1 MVLTQY
7 GRKVLT
13 MRDLDVNAFTVA
25 VEWLLQRQAINCDVS
40 VYMGKAHKARGFDAI
55 HDDREARFIIDEQYV
70 ENPKETIEMLEKLY
84 EWIANWNNIEHEKKP
99 KYRPQS
105 FN

>member
-1 MVLTQY
+1 
-7 GRKVLT
+7 

-25 VEWLLQRQAINCDVS
+25 VEWFLQRQAINCDVS

-70 ENPKETIEMLEKLY
+70 ENPKETIEMLQKLSA
-84 EWIANWNNIEHEKKP
+84 WIKKWNEMEIVKQRKH
-99 KYRPQS
+99 RAQS
-105 FN
+105 AFN

>member
-1 MVLTQY
+1 
-7 GRKVLT
+7 

-25 VEWLLQRQAINCDVS
+25 VEWFLQRHAINCDVS

-70 ENPKETIEMLEKLY
+70 ENPRETIEMLEKLY
-84 EWIANWNNIEHEKKP
+84 EWITKWNDMERDKYESINI
-99 KYRPQS
+99 
-105 FN
+105 

>member
-1 MVLTQY
+1 
-7 GRKVLT
+7 

-25 VEWLLQRQAINCDVS
+25 VEWFLQKKAINCDVS

-70 ENPKETIEMLEKLY
+70 ENPRETVEMLEKLHK
-84 EWIANWNNIEHEKKP
+84 WIIHWNYIERTKVS
-99 KYRPQS
+99 KYKPQS

>member
-1 MVLTQY
+1 
-7 GRKVLT
+7 

-25 VEWLLQRQAINCDVS
+25 VEWFLQRQAINCDVS

-70 ENPKETIEMLEKLY
+70 ENPKETIEMMQKLSA
-84 EWIANWNNIEHEKKP
+84 WIKKWNEMEIVKQRKI
-99 KYRPQS
+99 RSQS
-105 FN
+105 AFN

>member
-1 MVLTQY
+1 
-7 GRKVLT
+7 

-25 VEWLLQRQAINCDVS
+25 VEWFLQRQAINCDVS
-40 VYMGKAHKARGFDAI
+40 VYMGDVHKARGFDVI

-70 ENPKETIEMLEKLY
+70 ENPKETIEMLKKLHA
-84 EWIANWNNIEHEKKP
+84 WIKTWNDMEMAKRINYQQP
-99 KYRPQS
+99 